1 MGKST
6 CARFLAELGVPVI
19 DTDEL
24 ARDFVQPG
32 QPALAEIRQTFGASV
47 FTTNGQLDRAA
58 LADIVFAD
66 AAARRQLENIL
77 HPRIQQ
83 AWQTQV
89 EMLAAAGTPVAAV
102 VIPLLYET
110 AVEAHFQA
118 VVCVACSD
126 AEQAVRLAARGW
138 TPEQSRQRQAAQLP
152 VAEKIRR
159 ADFLIWS
166 EGSLAAHRRQVEGVL
181 SRLSRAG

>member
-6 CARFLAELGVPVI
+6 CARFLQELGVPVI

-32 QPALAEIRQTFGASV
+32 QPALAEIRQAFGPAVFSAS
-47 FTTNGQLDRAA
+47 GELDRAA

-66 AAARRQLENIL
+66 AVARRQLEAIL

-89 EMLAAAGTPVAAV
+89 ESLATEGVQVAAV

-110 AVEAHFQA
+110 AVESRFNA
-118 VVCVACSD
+118 VICVACTRL
-126 AEQAVRLAARGW
+126 EQVRRLAVRGW
-138 TPEQSRQRQAAQLP
+138 TPEQSSQRQAAQWP
-152 VAEKIRR
+152 VTEKLRR
-159 ADFLIWS
+159 ADFIIWS
-166 EGSLAAHRRQVEGVL
+166 EGSMAAHRQQVEGVL
-181 SRLSRAG
+181 ARLRAG